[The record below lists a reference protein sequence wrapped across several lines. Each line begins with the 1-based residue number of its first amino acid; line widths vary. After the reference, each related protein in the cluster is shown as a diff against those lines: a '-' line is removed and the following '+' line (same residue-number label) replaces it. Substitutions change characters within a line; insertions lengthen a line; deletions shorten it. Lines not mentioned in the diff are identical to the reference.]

1 MLTRRDVLSIMPF
14 LAVTPAVAQGQRRK
28 VSKSRN
34 VVGCQTNA
42 WQHTPGNF
50 PELLDLLARIKRFG
64 YEGFE
69 TNLRDVQDQF
79 ASPAQARS
87 QIEATGLKFYAP
99 HCNINSP
106 VESFKAV
113 AGGSA
118 ALGASRIVVS
128 GGGSFK
134 NGKLDEAALSHKVE
148 ALTAVGKIVKERGL
162 RLVYHN
168 HKPEFVENGA
178 ESEEL
183 LRRTDPELVNLILD
197 QGHAF
202 EAGADVNAF
211 FARHAKRIDAM
222 HIRDLRDGKQVPLG
236 KGEYDFKTLAAEI
249 KKAAWPGWLETEEEL
264 RTKDFALADAT
275 VQSDRQFFRTM
286 FGV

>member
-1 MLTRRDVLSIMPF
+1 MLTRRDILSIMPL
-14 LAVTPAVAQGQRRK
+14 LAVTRAAAQEQKKKVGSLRK
-28 VSKSRN
+28 VA
-34 VVGCQTNA
+34 CQTNA

-50 PELLDLLARIKRFG
+50 QELLDLLARIKRFG

-69 TNLRDVQDQF
+69 TNVRDVQDQF
-79 ASPAQARS
+79 ASAAQARA
-87 QIEATGLKFYAP
+87 QIEATGLKFFGP

-106 VESFKAV
+106 IESFNKTSDGA
-113 AGGSA
+113 A
-118 ALGASRIVVS
+118 ALGASHIVVS

-134 NGKLDEAALSHKVE
+134 NGKLDEAVLTHKVE
-148 ALTAVGKIVKERGL
+148 ALTAVSKIVKERGL

-183 LRRTDPELVNLILD
+183 LRRTDPELVNLLLD

-202 EAGADVNAF
+202 EAKADVNAF
-211 FARHAKRIDAM
+211 FARHSNRIDAM
-222 HIRDLRDGKQVPLG
+222 HIRDLRDDKQVPLG
-236 KGEYDFKTLAAEI
+236 QGEYDFKTLAAEI
-249 KKAAWPGWLETEEEL
+249 KKTGWSGWLETEEEL
-264 RTKDFALADAT
+264 RTKDFQLADST
-275 VQSDRQFFRTM
+275 VQSDREFFRKM